1 MSCGLNWGPRLR
13 AQHIGF
19 IRQSSC
25 LSWGGKACQN
35 LHRHLQVIC
44 FLFSVLTESAYM
56 PSQGCPRQLGLC
68 SKRPFICVFV
78 PQPCRSSPPLRRACL
93 LRECH
98 CGWHT
103 HFSVCLFSGE
113 AATASSLPNNQRIL
127 SVGCYG
133 ETCCQSQTGQIK
145 GLSCLLVSKQRYSS
159 AEFTGQTLP
168 LFCAICFSLSNL
180 WPQKKVPVFLTNP
193 RQIKDAVILQWVP
206 S

>member
-1 MSCGLNWGPRLR
+1 MSCGLNWEPWLR

-35 LHRHLQVIC
+35 LHRHLQSFV
-44 FLFSVLTESAYM
+44 FYS
-56 PSQGCPRQLGLC
+56 LC
-68 SKRPFICVFV
+68 SPRVPTCHRWAVLGSWDCAQRDPLSVSSSLRPAVQALLWEELVF
-78 PQPCRSSPPLRRACL
+78 SG
-93 LRECH
+93 ECH

-103 HFSVCLFSGE
+103 HFSVCLSSGE
-113 AATASSLPNNQRIL
+113 AATTSCLPNNQRIL

-145 GLSCLLVSKQRYSS
+145 GLSCLLVSKQSHSS
-159 AEFTGQTLP
+159 AEFTGQTLL
-168 LFCAICFSLSNL
+168 LFCAICFSLSNI

-193 RQIKDAVILQWVP
+193 RQVKDAVILQWAP